1 MDTLLISR
9 YVPSPPSIT
18 PAVLGFL
25 RCSRRSIQDLVARFT
40 LDSATE
46 FLFGIDVGSIQAG
59 LPYPPK
65 SHVNNPTVLTNHP
78 STLFVEAFQEGQ
90 FLTSSRGNYGID
102 WPLKEFWKDKIK
114 PLRRQMD
121 VFLEPILAKALA
133 DKNVREDKTARGQE
147 KLMEAETLLD
157 HLVNQTQG
165 QFNIIA
171 LRIC

>member
-1 MDTLLISR
+1 M
-9 YVPSPPSIT
+9 
-18 PAVLGFL
+18 
-25 RCSRRSIQDLVARFT
+25 QDLVARFT

-46 FLFGIDVGSIQAG
+46 FLFGIDVASLQAG
-59 LPYPPK
+59 LPYPPN
-65 SHVNNPTVLTNHP
+65 SHVDNSTVMTNHP

-102 WPLKEFWKDKIK
+102 WPLKEFWKDKVK

-133 DKNVREDKTARGQE
+133 DRKNRDEKTAQGQE

-165 QFNIIA
+165 QLDVV
-171 LRIC
+171 LRFRETDHW